1 MRQSSRGNRVRKLA
15 SGVIAI
21 ARLRQHELRW
31 QKIASLGSKTRRLL
45 ELHGREK
52 AGNENAVVSA
62 GKKVKFCAPFNTT
75 QCLNF
80 RFSTFEQKKAMVSFK
95 IK

>member
-1 MRQSSRGNRVRKLA
+1 MRAIFAVFVRQSSRGNRVRKLA

-52 AGNENAVVSA
+52 AGNENAVVKLSFA
-62 GKKVKFCAPFNTT
+62 PRLIRRSEFKF
-75 QCLNF
+75 
-80 RFSTFEQKKAMVSFK
+80 
-95 IK
+95 